1 MVAPNSRQTLTSNVC
16 SSTIERMFASP
27 THRRLTAAL
36 AASVCALFMLFSAV
50 SPSTGAARPS
60 TYRVRPGDS
69 LWAIAASHYPGT
81 DPRAA
86 VYTIRSANHLSG
98 STITAGQQLV
108 LP

>member
-1 MVAPNSRQTLTSNVC
+1 
-16 SSTIERMFASP
+16 MFASL
-27 THRRLTAAL
+27 THRRLTVVL
-36 AASVCALFMLFSAV
+36 AVAVCALFMLFSAV

-60 TYRVRPGDS
+60 TYHVRPGDT

>member
-1 MVAPNSRQTLTSNVC
+1 
-16 SSTIERMFASP
+16 MFASL

-36 AASVCALFMLFSAV
+36 AATVCALFMLFSAV
-50 SPSTGAARPS
+50 APSTGAARPS
-60 TYRVRPGDS
+60 TYRVRAGDT

-86 VYTIRSANHLSG
+86 VYTIRSANHLNG
-98 STITAGQQLV
+98 STITAGQRLV